1 MVGPKFYAPDK
12 KSELSKEEFI
22 KIYSSNY
29 FLEQNLSEQTL
40 EKEEVV
46 KGIRRSSKWVEEE
59 IERLLKDGI
68 KNENDIIHI
77 LAWKVG
83 KIKHAESDQAE
94 SFVYSSD
101 WNNCENFSAKLYGKE
116 LVESDFKKF
125 IEYIQSHIIDLEDKV
140 NKRDLQSVMNT
151 LKEKSCA
158 GIGTVY
164 MITLLY
170 FISRGTWPIYDKY
183 AQVAVTAI
191 LKGRKPGDPIDY
203 SELPNKNDSKF
214 YTLMD
219 ETGAYKKYVENLKG
233 IFGSEYNKRDVD
245 RALWVYG
252 HLFNTK
258 GAC

>member
-22 KIYSSNY
+22 SIYSSDY
-29 FLEQNLSEQTL
+29 FLKQNS
-40 EKEEVV
+40 EKEKAV
-46 KGIRRSSKWVEEE
+46 KGIRRSSKWVEKE
-59 IERLLKDGI
+59 IEHLLEDGI
-68 KNENDIIHI
+68 KNEKDIIHI

-101 WNNCENFSAKLYGKE
+101 WNNCEKFSAKLYGKE

-125 IEYIQSHIIDLEDKV
+125 IEYIQSHIIDLEDKA
-140 NKRDLQSVMNT
+140 NKRDIQSVMNT

-191 LKGRKPGDPIDY
+191 LKGSKPEDPIEY
-203 SELPNKNDSKF
+203 SEMPNKNDTKF
-214 YTLMD
+214 DIIMD
-219 ETGAYKKYVENLKG
+219 ENGAYKKYVKDLKD
-233 IFGSEYNKRDVD
+233 IFGNEYNNRDVD